1 MEINQISDLNFAANP
16 RKGRKLIPLSE
27 YQKPLLKLTKSDNVK
42 IEQLQARRTELAVEQ
57 YKISSYVS
65 FRPQMSIDLKR
76 HYQDKLND
84 LNMEIEDIDN
94 QIRKIKETRYQ
105 KQLKKNNNK

>member
-1 MEINQISDLNFAANP
+1 
-16 RKGRKLIPLSE
+16 
-27 YQKPLLKLTKSDNVK
+27 
-42 IEQLQARRTELAVEQ
+42 
-57 YKISSYVS
+57 
-65 FRPQMSIDLKR
+65 MSIDLKR